1 MEQEGNVAVMVRA
14 ENAADQAAEIIALL
28 KAYMGMTSDAQGSAA
43 LSREIRA
50 WYELLG
56 YCPQSGQKFPSIRRN
71 RLTNGET
78 WCILL

>member
-1 MEQEGNVAVMVRA
+1 MEEEGIVAVMVRA

-28 KAYMGMTSDAQGSAA
+28 KSYMGLTSDAQGSVA

-56 YCPQSGQKFPSIRRN
+56 YCPR
-71 RLTNGET
+71 
-78 WCILL
+78 

>member
-1 MEQEGNVAVMVRA
+1 MEEKGNVAVMVRA

-28 KAYMGMTSDAQGSAA
+28 KCYMGLTSDAQGSAA

-56 YCPQSGQKFPSIRRN
+56 YCPRPGQ
-71 RLTNGET
+71 E
-78 WCILL
+78 

>member
-1 MEQEGNVAVMVRA
+1 MEEKGKVAVMVRA

-28 KAYMGMTSDAQGSAA
+28 KYYMGLTSDAQGIAA

-56 YCPQSGQKFPSIRRN
+56 YCPRSGQ
-71 RLTNGET
+71 E
-78 WCILL
+78 

>member
-1 MEQEGNVAVMVRA
+1 MEREGNVAVMVRA

-28 KAYMGMTSDAQGSAA
+28 KYYMGLTPDAQGSTA

-56 YCPQSGQKFPSIRRN
+56 YCPRSGQ
-71 RLTNGET
+71 E
-78 WCILL
+78 